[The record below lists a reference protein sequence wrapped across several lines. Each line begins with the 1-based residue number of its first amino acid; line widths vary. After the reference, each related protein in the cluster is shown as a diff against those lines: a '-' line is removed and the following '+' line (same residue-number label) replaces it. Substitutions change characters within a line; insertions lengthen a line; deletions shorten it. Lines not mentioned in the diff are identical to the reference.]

1 MIYTIKIKQAIKF
14 AIKTHELYQ
23 KQKRKGKDIA
33 YITHPLT
40 VGIILSQAQ
49 ASEEVV
55 IAGILHDTIEDSLP
69 EKKVDLKMI
78 TKRFGNKVAGLVW
91 SVTEKDRKLSWKK
104 RKTEALR
111 DISSFSHE
119 SLLLKSGDIISN
131 VSEIIDDYQRY
142 GDLVFDR
149 FYASKEE
156 TLDHYL
162 KIIIALQVNWKQNP
176 LNDDLQHL
184 TQEIIK
190 IIN

>member
-1 MIYTIKIKQAIKF
+1 MVYTVKIKQAIKF

-40 VGIILSQAQ
+40 VGIILSQAH

-69 EKKVDLKMI
+69 EKKVNLKMI
-78 TKRFGNKVAGLVW
+78 TERFGDKVADLVW
-91 SVTEKDRKLSWKK
+91 SVTEKDKKLSWKK

-142 GDLVFDR
+142 GDLVFAR
-149 FYASKEE
+149 FYASKEL
-156 TLDHYL
+156 TLNHYL
-162 KIIIALQVNWKQNP
+162 KVIIALQANWKQSP
-176 LNDDLQHL
+176 LNDDLQYWA
-184 TQEIIK
+184 QEIIK